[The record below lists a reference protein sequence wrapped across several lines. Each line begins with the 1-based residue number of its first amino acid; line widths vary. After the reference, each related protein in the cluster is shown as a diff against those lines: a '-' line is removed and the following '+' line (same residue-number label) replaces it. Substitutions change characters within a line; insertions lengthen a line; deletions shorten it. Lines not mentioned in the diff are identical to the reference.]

1 MAEIE
6 EGEVSE
12 ESRQHQE
19 DLIKA
24 GEDTGALVVG
34 RTAWARTS
42 EPGKK
47 DHFEHQSTQREAEGS
62 EDQLWW

>member
-34 RTAWARTS
+34 RTARARNLRTRQERS
-42 EPGKK
+42 
-47 DHFEHQSTQREAEGS
+47 F
-62 EDQLWW
+62 